1 MKAVYVHGGVSG
13 LEKELPAI
21 DDALIHAREAR
32 TALDAIELA
41 VIALEDNPLVN
52 AGFGSVLTIDGTV
65 EMDASIADGTGRDYG
80 AVANVQVAHPITLA
94 RRVMERTP
102 HHVLA
107 GAGAMALGADM
118 DLLETTTLEQR
129 RRWAQALEAGTLEP
143 ERFGAPEHVDTVGA
157 VALDDD
163 GRLAA
168 GSSTGGVFGKM
179 PGRVGDTPVFGAGVY
194 ASPAVAVV
202 GTGVGELFL
211 ETLAC
216 LRVALLVEDG
226 AHPQEACEEV
236 VRRVAEWRTVSAGLL
251 ALDAD
256 GRVGAAFRGG
266 GLAIEGLAG
275 PLAPVR
281 LP

>member
-1 MKAVYVHGGVSG
+1 MHGGVSG

-21 DDALIHAREAR
+21 DGALSDARDA
-32 TALDAIELA
+32 TSALDAIELA
-41 VIALEDNPLVN
+41 VMALEDNPLVN
-52 AGFGSVLTIDGTV
+52 AGYGSVLTIDGNV
-65 EMDASIADGTGRDYG
+65 EMDAAIADGAGLDFG
-80 AVANVQVAHPITLA
+80 AVANVQVAHPISLA
-94 RRVMERTP
+94 RRVMEHTP
-102 HHVLA
+102 HHVLS

-118 DLLETTTLEQR
+118 QLLAETTLAQR
-129 RRWAQALEAGTLEP
+129 RRWAQALEAGTLMP
-143 ERFGAPEHVDTVGA
+143 SRYGAPEHVDTVGA

-194 ASPAVAVV
+194 ASPTVAVV

-216 LRVALLVEDG
+216 LRVALLVEDDG
-226 AHPQEACEEV
+226 AHPQAACEEV
-236 VRRVAEWRTVSAGLL
+236 VRRLGERRPVSAGLL
-251 ALDAD
+251 ALDSE

-266 GLAIEGLAG
+266 GLAVEGLTG
-275 PLAPVR
+275 PLLPVR